1 MKKLLI
7 FICVPMMLF
16 SQEIQYSKPNYYDVP
31 LSQNHKNVIDIYTWY
46 DVLGKNTLIFT
57 AKEGCGDGY
66 DYCDL
71 RAYHYTGNGNLLWDI
86 KDYAPN
92 KTDIRRK
99 KTKITDLD
107 DDGVAEISILYTL
120 GYRGSGVKLIMHE
133 KGKKYAI
140 RGERWER
147 TNDDCAYSYSMY
159 GKNSFESARSSFKS
173 YAKNLFLK
181 EINNL
186 KGDYCDHYQD

>member
-7 FICVPMMLF
+7 FLIIPLLNF
-16 SQEIQYSKPNYYDVP
+16 GQIRYSKPNYSDVP
-31 LSQNHKNVIDIYTWY
+31 LAQNHKNVLDIYTWY

-92 KTDIRRK
+92 NTDITLK
-99 KTKITDLD
+99 KTEITDLD
-107 DDGVAEISILYTL
+107 EDGIAEISILYTL
-120 GYRGSGVKLIMHE
+120 GYSGGGVKLIMHE

-140 RGERWER
+140 RGERWNR
-147 TNDDCAYSYSMY
+147 RGDDCAYSYNMY
-159 GKNSFESARSSFKS
+159 GKNSFESAKSSFKS
-173 YAKNLFLK
+173 YARGLFLK
-181 EINNL
+181 EISTLYGRN
-186 KGDYCDHYQD
+186 CDHYED